1 MAVSM
6 HDVARAAGVSQ
17 RTVSNVVNDYE
28 YVRPETRQRVLDAMA
43 ALGYVP
49 NAAARSLR
57 SARTGL
63 IALVVPDFRARIF
76 ADLAGPVVREA
87 EALGYTVLIELTG
100 SDREHELTV
109 LTGGR
114 NQLTDGAIMM
124 AMSLRPEDGQC
135 RRADYP
141 IVLVGDQVLEGGIRH
156 VGIPNREASLA
167 VVRHLVSAGRR
178 RLMLLGYEPHG
189 GQTARMRV
197 RGFLEGLAEDGLTA
211 YEELLV
217 EAGWTRGGGQT
228 AIEEHLDAGRPMP
241 DAIFAMND
249 SLALGALRALHARGV
264 RVPQEVALVGF
275 DDVEEA
281 RYSTP
286 SLTSVSPDVEALAAN
301 AVAMLHEQITGKP
314 SGRGPHITVDFQL
327 KVRESSQ

>member
-1 MAVSM
+1 M

-17 RTVSNVVNDYE
+17 RTVSNVVNNYE

-43 ALGYVP
+43 MLGYVP

-76 ADLAGPVVREA
+76 AEFAGVVVREA

-100 SDREHELTV
+100 SDRERELKV
-109 LTGGR
+109 LTGVR
-114 NQLTDGAIMM
+114 NQLSDGVIMM
-124 AMSLRPEDGQC
+124 AMSLRPDDGQR
-135 RRADYP
+135 RRAGYP
-141 IVLVGDQVLEGGIRH
+141 IVLVGDQVLEGQVPH
-156 VGIPNREASLA
+156 VDIPNREASLA
-167 VVRHLVSAGRR
+167 VVRHLVGTGRR
-178 RLMLLGYEPHG
+178 RLMLLGYDPHG
-189 GQTARMRV
+189 GLTARMRV
-197 RGFLEGLAEDGLTA
+197 RGFLDGLEEQGLTA
-211 YEELLV
+211 DAELLV
-217 EAGWTRGGGQT
+217 RADWTRAGGQR
-228 AIEEHLDAGRPMP
+228 AIEEYIDAGRPMP
-241 DAIFAMND
+241 DAVFAMND
-249 SLALGALRALHARGV
+249 SLALGALRALQVRGL

-286 SLTSVSPDVEALAAN
+286 SLTSVSPDVEALARN
-301 AVAMLHEQITGKP
+301 AIAMLHEQITGKP
-314 SGRGPHITVDFQL
+314 SGRESHIVVDFQL

>member
-17 RTVSNVVNDYE
+17 RTVSNVVNNYE
-28 YVRPETRQRVLDAMA
+28 HVRPETRQRVLDAMA
-43 ALGYVP
+43 MLGYVP

-76 ADLAGPVVREA
+76 ADLADPVVREA
-87 EALGYTVLIELTG
+87 GALGYTVLIELTE
-100 SDREHELTV
+100 SDREHELQV

-124 AMSLRPEDGQC
+124 AMTLRPDDGQR

-141 IVLVGDQVLEGGIRH
+141 IVLMGDQVLEGQVCH

-167 VVRHLVSAGRR
+167 VARHLVDTGRR
-178 RLMLLGYEPHG
+178 RLMLLGYDPDG
-189 GQTARMRV
+189 GLTARMRA
-197 RGFLEGLAEDGLTA
+197 RGFLEGVAQAGLSADET
-211 YEELLV
+211 LLV
-217 EAGWTRGGGQT
+217 RADWTREGGRQ
-228 AIEEHLDAGRPMP
+228 AIERHLGSGLPMP

-249 SLALGALRALHARGV
+249 SIALGALRALQARGV
-264 RVPQEVALVGF
+264 RVPKEVALVGF

-281 RYSTP
+281 GYSTP
-286 SLTSVSPDVEALAAN
+286 SLTSVSPDVESMAAN

-314 SGRGPHITVDFQL
+314 SGRKPHIMVDFHL

>member
-1 MAVSM
+1 M

-17 RTVSNVVNDYE
+17 RTVSNVVNNYE

-57 SARTGL
+57 AARTGL
-63 IALVVPDFRARIF
+63 IALVVPDFRARHF

-87 EALGYTVLIELTG
+87 EALGYTVLIELTEG
-100 SDREHELTV
+100 DRARELKV
-109 LTGGR
+109 LTGDR
-114 NQLTDGAIMM
+114 NQLTDGAIMV
-124 AMSLRPEDGQC
+124 ALSLRPDDGQR

-141 IVLVGDQVLEGGIRH
+141 IVLVGDEVLEGQVPH

-167 VVRHLVSAGRR
+167 VVRHLAGTGRR
-178 RLMLLGYEPHG
+178 RLMLLGYAPAG
-189 GQTARMRV
+189 AQTARARLQ
-197 RGFLEGLAEDGLTA
+197 GFLEGLEEAGLTA

-217 EAGWTRGGGQT
+217 EAGWNREDGRR

-249 SLALGALRALHARGV
+249 SLALGALRALYDRGV
-264 RVPQEVALVGF
+264 QVPQEVALVGY
-275 DDVEEA
+275 DDAEEA

-286 SLTSVSPDVEALAAN
+286 SLTTVAQNVEALARN

-314 SGRGPHITVDFQL
+314 SGREPRIVVDFQL

>member
-6 HDVARAAGVSQ
+6 HDVARVAGVSQ
-17 RTVSNVVNDYE
+17 RTVSNVVNNYA
-28 YVRPETRQRVLDAMA
+28 YVRPETRERVLDAMA
-43 ALGYVP
+43 MLGYVP

-63 IALVVPDFRARIF
+63 IAFVVPDFRARIF
-76 ADLAGPVVREA
+76 ADLADPVVREA

-100 SDREHELTV
+100 SHRERELQV

-124 AMSLRPEDGQC
+124 ALSLRPGDGQR
-135 RRADYP
+135 RRADFP
-141 IVLVGDQVLEGGIRH
+141 IVLMGDEVLEGEVHH
-156 VGIPNREASLA
+156 VGIPNRDASTA
-167 VVRHLVSAGRR
+167 VARHLAETGRR
-178 RLMLLGYEPHG
+178 RLMLLGYDPDG
-189 GQTARMRV
+189 GLTARTRV
-197 RGFLEGLAEDGLTA
+197 RGFLDGVT
-211 YEELLV
+211 
-217 EAGWTRGGGQT
+217 EAGLPTDETLLIRADWTREGGRQ
-228 AIEEHLDAGRPMP
+228 AIEQHIDTGGPMP

-249 SLALGALRALHARGV
+249 SIALGALRALQARDI
-264 RVPQEVALVGF
+264 RVPKDVAVVGF

-286 SLTSVSPDVEALAAN
+286 SLTSVSPDVESMAAH

-314 SGRGPHITVDFQL
+314 GGRASHVVVDFQL

>member
-17 RTVSNVVNDYE
+17 RTVSNVLNDYE

-63 IALVVPDFRARIF
+63 IALVVPDFRARMF
-76 ADLAGPVVREA
+76 ADLAGMVVREA

-100 SDREHELTV
+100 QERERELKV

-124 AMSLRPEDGQC
+124 AMSLRPDDGARC
-135 RRADYP
+135 RADYP
-141 IVLVGDQVLEGGIRH
+141 IVLVGDQALEGQVPH
-156 VGIPNREASLA
+156 VGMPNREASLA
-167 VVRHLVSAGRR
+167 AVRHLVGTGRR
-178 RLMLLGYEPHG
+178 RLMLLGYAP
-189 GQTARMRV
+189 RV
-197 RGFLEGLAEDGLTA
+197 HLTGRLRLRGFLEGLEEAGLTA
-211 YEELLV
+211 DEELLV
-217 EAGWTRGGGQT
+217 EAGWTRADGQR

-249 SLALGALRALHARGV
+249 SLALGALRALHDRGV

-286 SLTSVSPDVEALAAN
+286 SLTSVSPNVEALARN

-314 SGRGPHITVDFQL
+314 SGREPHITVDFQL

>member
-1 MAVSM
+1 M

-17 RTVSNVVNDYE
+17 RTVSNVVNNYE

-76 ADLAGPVVREA
+76 ADLAGIVVREA

-100 SDREHELTV
+100 QERERELKV

-124 AMSLRPEDGQC
+124 AMSLRPDDGERC
-135 RRADYP
+135 RADYP
-141 IVLVGDQVLEGGIRH
+141 IVLVGDQVLEGQVPH
-156 VGIPNREASLA
+156 VGMANREASLA
-167 VVRHLVSAGRR
+167 AVRHLVGTGRR
-178 RLMLLGYEPHG
+178 RLMLLGYVPHG
-189 GQTARMRV
+189 GLTARLRL
-197 RGFLEGLAEDGLTA
+197 RGFLEGLEEAGLTSDEA
-211 YEELLV
+211 LLV
-217 EAGWTRGGGQT
+217 EADWTRAGGQR
-228 AIEEHLDAGRPMP
+228 AIEEHMDAGRPMP

-249 SLALGALRALHARGV
+249 SLALGALRALHDRGV
-264 RVPQEVALVGF
+264 QVPQEVALVGF
-275 DDVEEA
+275 DDVEET

-286 SLTSVSPDVEALAAN
+286 SLTSVSPNVEALARN

-314 SGRGPHITVDFQL
+314 SGREPHITVDFQL

>member
-17 RTVSNVVNDYE
+17 RTVSNVVNDYA

-43 ALGYVP
+43 ELGYVP

-57 SARTGL
+57 AGRTGL

-87 EALGYTVLIELTG
+87 EALGYTVLIELTE
-100 SDREHELTV
+100 SEREREIEV

-124 AMSLRPEDGQC
+124 ALSLRPEDGER

-141 IVLVGDQVLEGGIRH
+141 IVLVGDEVLTGDVRH
-156 VGIPNREASLA
+156 VAIPNREAAKA
-167 VVRHLVSAGRR
+167 VVRHLAGLGRR
-178 RLMLLGYEPHG
+178 RLMLLGYAPAEH
-189 GQTARMRV
+189 QTGRMRL
-197 RGFLEGLAEDGLTA
+197 RGFLEGLAEAGLTA
-211 YEELLV
+211 QEELLV
-217 EAGWTRGGGQT
+217 EAGWTRAEGQR
-228 AIEEHLDAGRPMP
+228 AIEEHLDARRSMP

-249 SLALGALRALHARGV
+249 SLALGALRALQARGV
-264 RVPQEVALVGF
+264 RVPEEVALVGF

-286 SLTSVSPDVEALAAN
+286 SLTTVSPDVEALARN
-301 AVAMLHEQITGKP
+301 AVAMLHEQISGRP
-314 SGRGPHITVDFQL
+314 AGRGPHVVVDFEL
-327 KVRESSQ
+327 KVRESSR

>member
-17 RTVSNVVNDYE
+17 RTVSNVVNDYA

-43 ALGYVP
+43 ELGYVP

-57 SARTGL
+57 AGRTGL

-87 EALGYTVLIELTG
+87 EALGYTVLIELTE
-100 SDREHELTV
+100 SERERELKV
-109 LTGGR
+109 LTGSR

-124 AMSLRPEDGQC
+124 ALALRPEDG
-135 RRADYP
+135 RRRRPGYP
-141 IVLVGDQVLEGGIRH
+141 VVLVGDEALEGDVQH
-156 VGIPNREASLA
+156 VAIPNREASRA
-167 VVRHLVSAGRR
+167 VVRHLAARGRR
-178 RLMLLGYEPHG
+178 RLMLLGYNPAEH
-189 GQTARMRV
+189 QTGRMRW
-197 RGFLEGLAEDGLTA
+197 RGFLEGLAEAGLA
-211 YEELLV
+211 AHEELLV
-217 EAGWTRGGGQT
+217 EAGWTRAEGQR
-228 AIEEHLDAGRPMP
+228 AIEEHLDAGRAMP

-249 SLALGALRALHARGV
+249 SLALGALRALQERGV
-264 RVPQEVALVGF
+264 RVPEEVALVGF

-286 SLTSVSPDVEALAAN
+286 SLTSVSPDVEALARN
-301 AVAMLHEQITGKP
+301 AVAMLHEQI
-314 SGRGPHITVDFQL
+314 SGRPGGREPRIVVDFRL
-327 KVRESSQ
+327 EVRESSR

>member
-17 RTVSNVVNDYE
+17 RTVSNVVNDYA
-28 YVRPETRQRVLDAMA
+28 YVRPETRRRVLEAMEE
-43 ALGYVP
+43 LGYVP

-57 SARTGL
+57 RSRTGL

-87 EALGYTVLIELTG
+87 EALGHRVLIEVTD
-100 SDREHELTV
+100 SDRERELQV

-124 AMSLRPEDGQC
+124 ALSLRPEDGRH
-135 RRADYP
+135 RRP
-141 IVLVGDQVLEGGIRH
+141 GFPLVLMGDHVLEGDIHH
-156 VGIPNREASLA
+156 VAIPNREASLA
-167 VVRHLVSAGRR
+167 VVRHLVSTGRQ
-178 RLMLLGYEPHG
+178 RLMLLGHGPHG
-189 GQTARMRV
+189 SETASMRL
-197 RGFLEGLAEDGLTA
+197 RGFLDGLAEAGLPA
-211 YEELLV
+211 D
-217 EAGWTRGGGQT
+217 EALMVAADWSRARGRQ
-228 AIEEHLDAGRPMP
+228 AIEEHIGSGRPLP

-249 SLALGALRALHARGV
+249 SLALGALRALRERGV
-264 RVPQEVALVGF
+264 LVPQEVALVGF

-286 SLTSVSPDVEALAAN
+286 SLTSVSPDLEAMAAH

-314 SGRGPHITVDFQL
+314 SGREPHITVDFHL
-327 KVRESSQ
+327 RVRESSQ

>member
-1 MAVSM
+1 M

-17 RTVSNVVNDYE
+17 RTVSNVVNNYE
-28 YVRPETRQRVLDAMA
+28 FVRPETRQRVLDAMA

-76 ADLAGPVVREA
+76 ADLADPVVREA

-124 AMSLRPEDGQC
+124 ALSLRPEDGQR

-141 IVLVGDQVLEGGIRH
+141 IVLVGDQVLEGQVHH
-156 VGIPNREASLA
+156 VGIPNKSASAA
-167 VVRHLVSAGRR
+167 VVRHLASAGRR
-178 RLMLLGYEPHG
+178 RLMLLGYDPHG

-197 RGFLEGLAEDGLTA
+197 RGFLDGLAEEGLTA
-211 YEELLV
+211 HEELLV
-217 EAGWTRGGGQT
+217 EAGWTREDGQS
-228 AIEEHLDAGRPMP
+228 AIEQHLDAGRPMP

-249 SLALGALRALHARGV
+249 SLALGALRALQARGI

-281 RYSTP
+281 RYATP

-301 AVAMLHEQITGKP
+301 AVAMLHEQITGRP
-314 SGRGPHITVDFQL
+314 SGREQHIMVDFRL